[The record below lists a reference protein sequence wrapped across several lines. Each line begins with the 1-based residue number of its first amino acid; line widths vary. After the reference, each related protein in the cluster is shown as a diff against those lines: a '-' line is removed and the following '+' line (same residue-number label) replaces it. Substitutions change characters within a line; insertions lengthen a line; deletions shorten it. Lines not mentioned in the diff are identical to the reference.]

1 MQIRDVMVNL
11 LLKQPFYGYLA
22 ASVTATECNDIKTV
36 NMLTSPSLKLLYN
49 KEWFETLKDEQA
61 VGVVIHE
68 LLHLILL
75 HQFRKGNREKHLWV
89 IACDMAVNEH
99 IDSRLLPDNAITV
112 AKIAK
117 EIKETILRSKSSEFY
132 YDIIT
137 NSDSK
142 VSFTENE
149 DEITVV
155 LEGGKELKANDSTD
169 ADSSELNKSAFKM
182 AISELMEQ
190 ANAEGEIPNAL
201 NKFITEIYKSYEVD
215 WRNVLKRFLSGR
227 GKTLVR
233 KSCKRESKRFE
244 NLPGNKRSVG
254 TNALLALDESGSI
267 SDSQVIKFY
276 NELIAI
282 KKITG
287 ATLSVTQFDTECT
300 KPLPLEKYTRE
311 KERTK
316 NGGTDFRP
324 VFELADNLHI
334 PLLIIFTD
342 GDGEAPLHANQKVLW
357 ILTKGG
363 KKPAEYGHSVML
375 DS

>member
-1 MQIRDVMVNL
+1 MQIRDVMVHL

-22 ASVTATECNDIKTV
+22 ASVTTVESSEVATV
-36 NMLTSPSLKLLYN
+36 NMLTAPSLKLLYN
-49 KEWFETLKDEQA
+49 KEWFEALKDQKA

-75 HQFRKGNREKHLWV
+75 HQFRKGNRERHLWV

-99 IDSRLLPDNAITV
+99 IDSRLLPEDSITV

-117 EIKETILRSKSSEFY
+117 EIKETIPVLKSAEVY

-137 NSDSK
+137 KSDNK
-142 VSFTENE
+142 ISFTENN
-149 DEITVV
+149 DKITVV
-155 LEGGKELKANDSTD
+155 LEGGQELKANDSTE

-201 NKFITEIYKSYEVD
+201 NKFIVEIYKSYEVD
-215 WRNVLKRFLSGR
+215 WRNVLKRFLSGK
-227 GKTLVR
+227 GKTLIR
-233 KSCKRESKRFE
+233 KTCKRESKRFE

-254 TNALLALDESGSI
+254 TSALLALDESGSI
-267 SDSQVIKFY
+267 TDGQVVKFY
-276 NELIAI
+276 NELLGI

-287 ATLSVTQFDTECT
+287 ASLSVTQFDTDCT
-300 KPLPLEKYTRE
+300 PPVPIEKYVRM
-311 KERTK
+311 KERIK

-324 VFELADNLHI
+324 VFELADKLHI
-334 PLLIIFTD
+334 PLLIVFTD
-342 GDGEAPLHANQKVLW
+342 GDGEAPEHANQKVLW
-357 ILTKGG
+357 VLTKGG
-363 KKPAEYGHSVML
+363 KKPVEYGHSVML
-375 DS
+375 EA